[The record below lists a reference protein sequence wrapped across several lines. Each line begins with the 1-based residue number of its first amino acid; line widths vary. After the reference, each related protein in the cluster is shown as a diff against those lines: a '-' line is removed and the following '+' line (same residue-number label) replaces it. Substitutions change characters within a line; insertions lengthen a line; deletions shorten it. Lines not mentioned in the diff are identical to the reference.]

1 MLNWELLMARRRRR
15 SADRRRDR
23 ERPGGTRRGGGV
35 GGVGPGPPALIGRG
49 RNAQIRA
56 GAAGPAHPDTDTRG
70 APGALGAGVGTGAVP
85 GTYGHSP
92 ARGHPHGQRPAL
104 RTRTRVCNPRT
115 RARSDA
121 HNRATRGHALPRAHP
136 PTHPPSRPRP
146 APAARPPVPSPVRP
160 SPRIPIP
167 HLPAPHR
174 PSARLA
180 EGDRGLHGCVVLR
193 VGASWVGS
201 WGGGAH
207 RCGRGPAVRAG
218 PGRAEPSAGAPQP
231 CTAHPSV
238 NRGT

>member
-23 ERPGGTRRGGGV
+23 ERPGGTRRSGGV

-136 PTHPPSRPRP
+136 PTHPHAPAPPPLPDPRCRPRSGRLPASPSRISPPRT
-146 APAARPPVPSPVRP
+146 APLLALRKVTEGCTAALCCGWGR
-160 SPRIPIP
+160 
-167 HLPAPHR
+167 
-174 PSARLA
+174 
-180 EGDRGLHGCVVLR
+180 RG
-193 VGASWVGS
+193 W
-201 WGGGAH
+201 
-207 RCGRGPAVRAG
+207 G
-218 PGRAEPSAGAPQP
+218 PGEGGPTGVGGDPR
-231 CTAHPSV
+231 
-238 NRGT
+238 